1 MKKIVFLLLF
11 IFGSLTFA
19 FESHSLEFK
28 KQIYDM
34 ITQIESAPENPKN
47 RDKWQKNLRFTIED
61 EDVTVYLNNFVLG
74 DKEKD
79 KIDDDTNSILLMS
92 YTMGALKE
100 QLISKKE
107 LTEVESTTN
116 GLKATLKTYNRLKK
130 TRDINIEY
138 YEILNKLGLD

>member
-47 RDKWQKNLRFTIED
+47 RDKWQKILRFTIED